1 MNNIMQLYHGSE
13 NIVEKPEFGKG
24 NFKNDYGR
32 GFYCTQNIELAK
44 EWACGNKKDGFVNE
58 YILHDKGLNI
68 IRLNSPQYNILNWLA
83 VLTHHRSYWQKSSIA
98 EREKK
103 YLQDNFYPDL
113 SDADIIIGYRAD
125 DSYYSFVQTFINNG
139 MTLNTLAKT
148 MYLGQLGEQAFIKS
162 EKAFKVLEFI
172 GATEAEAA
180 IYYSRKRERDQKARR
195 EYRLLQNM
203 EETENELLMID
214 IVRGGIK
221 NGDPRLYV

>member
-1 MNNIMQLYHGSE
+1 MRKGAEWLKEHFLIDIEEYDV
-13 NIVEKPEFGKG
+13 IV
-24 NFKNDYGR
+24 
-32 GFYCTQNIELAK
+32 
-44 EWACGNKKDGFVNE
+44 
-58 YILHDKGLNI
+58 
-68 IRLNSPQYNILNWLA
+68 
-83 VLTHHRSYWQKSSIA
+83 
-98 EREKK
+98 
-103 YLQDNFYPDL
+103 
-113 SDADIIIGYRAD
+113 GYRAD

-148 MYLGQLGEQAFIKS
+148 MYLGQLGEQVFIKS

-172 GATEAEAA
+172 GADEVEAD
-180 IYYSRKRERDQKARR
+180 IYYSGKRERDQKARR